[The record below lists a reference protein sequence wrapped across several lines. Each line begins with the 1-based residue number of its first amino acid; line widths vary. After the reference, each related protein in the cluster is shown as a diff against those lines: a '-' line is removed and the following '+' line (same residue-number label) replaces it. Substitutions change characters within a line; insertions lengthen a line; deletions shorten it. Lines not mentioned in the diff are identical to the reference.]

1 MIIATAG
8 HIDHG
13 KTLLIK
19 NLTGK
24 NTDNLPEEKSR
35 GMSIDLGFAYLKAS
49 NDFIIG
55 FIDVPGHEKFIQN
68 MLSGVIGVEF
78 CLLIIAA
85 DDGLMPQ
92 TFEHLEIL
100 NLLGISRGAIA
111 ITKIDKVKPERIE
124 EIIKLTKNIIRK
136 TTLSNVPIFP
146 VSNITKT
153 GIKELETFLKAQA
166 PPKRQS
172 SSGKNFRLAI
182 DRKFNLKGFGLIVTG
197 TIFSGTVKKGDT
209 LILSPK
215 GIKVRVRGIHTQN
228 KISEIGYAGQR
239 CALNL
244 TSSHNDNNIFERG
257 CWIVSEEANFV
268 SDCFDA
274 HFSVSSYEKKPLKH
288 LTRAFLHFGSSKIVC
303 RVVILKNKE
312 ISPGGSGFVQLIIEN
327 VTSPFYGD
335 RFIIRDVSGT
345 RTIGAG
351 VIIDPHSIKKNRN
364 KPERI
369 EKLLKLKQLN
379 NKKTLLFLLTEDL
392 FGINLIKFYMSK
404 NLIKSE
410 AEKLCRTLPIR
421 KFTNKNQQWG
431 ILETN
436 FDVCKN
442 IVYKKI
448 RDLFIKNNNI
458 NTLNEDKI
466 IKEYNPKAPE
476 FVIKNI
482 LDELVNEQKLYIE
495 GKNLRIV
502 KQVNDFN
509 ESEIIVWEKI
519 KSIFDKNK
527 FQTPSI
533 NRVSEELGFKLSEL
547 EPILRKALKLGYVIK
562 ISKNRYYYPTT
573 IFGFAI
579 IAEKVAS
586 RNENLEL
593 DLKVY
598 REHLGISRNLV
609 IELLE
614 FFDRKGFTKRSNNGR
629 FVKKVASEFFYNLK
643 VLN

>member
-13 KTLLIK
+13 KTLLVK

-49 NDFIIG
+49 NDCIIG

-68 MLSGVIGVEF
+68 MLSGVIGVKF

-100 NLLGISRGAIA
+100 NLLEISRGAVV

-124 EIIKLTKNIIRK
+124 EIIKLTKNIIKK

-172 SSGKNFRLAI
+172 ATRKNFRLAI

-228 KISEIGYAGQR
+228 KMSEIGYAGQR

-244 TSSHNDNNIFERG
+244 TNPHNDNNIFERG

-288 LTRAFLHFGSSKIVC
+288 LTRAFLHFGSSKIIC

-312 ISPGGSGFVQLIIEN
+312 INPGDSGFVQLILEN
-327 VTSPFYGD
+327 VSSPFYGD
-335 RFIIRDVSGT
+335 RFIIRDESGT

-351 VIIDPHSIKKNRN
+351 EVIDPYSIKKNRN
-364 KPERI
+364 KPERT

-379 NKKTLLFLLTEDL
+379 NEKTLLFLLTEDL
-392 FGINLIKFYMSK
+392 FGIDLIKFYMSK

-410 AEKLCRTLPIR
+410 AEKLCRTLPI
-421 KFTNKNQQWG
+421 KIFTNKNQQWG
-431 ILETN
+431 ILESN

-448 RDLFIKNNNI
+448 RDFFAKNKNI
-458 NTLNEDKI
+458 SILNEDKI
-466 IKEYNPKAPE
+466 INEYSSKAPE
-476 FVIKNI
+476 YVIKKI
-482 LDELVNEQKLYIE
+482 IDELFDENKLYHQ
-495 GKNLRIV
+495 GKNLSLTQEINNFD
-502 KQVNDFN
+502 K
-509 ESEIIVWEKI
+509 SETIIWEKI

-527 FQTPSI
+527 FHPPSI
-533 NRVSEELGFKLSEL
+533 NSVCEELGLKLSEL
-547 EPILRKALKLGYVIK
+547 EPTLKKALKLGYIIR

-586 RNENLEL
+586 TNQKLRL
-593 DLKVY
+593 DLKIY
-598 REHLGISRNLV
+598 KENLGISRNLV

-614 FFDRKGFTKRSNNGR
+614 FFDRKGFTKRLNNER
-629 FVKKVASEFFYNLK
+629 FVKQNASEFFYSL
-643 VLN
+643 